1 MTIANNEN
9 REFNELYA
17 QYNSRILDASLRYSD
32 NDKELAAD
40 AVQVS
45 FMRLFMKL
53 SDGERIHDYYN
64 FLYTVAKNYT
74 LNHVRKYSK
83 VNFSDNIVSYSDQV
97 CRDMSSEDVYLAEEE
112 KKENKELVKAI
123 LENVAQKNPTWH
135 YVIVEVFQSGRSQIE
150 VAQELEIS
158 NEAMYATVRR
168 IRAWANLN
176 KLSLTDNSEYMD
188 TDEGK

>member
-9 REFNELYA
+9 REFDELYA
-17 QYNSRILDASLRYSD
+17 RYNSRILDASLRYSD

-53 SDGERIHDYYN
+53 SDGERIQDYYN

-83 VNFSDNIVSYSDQV
+83 VNFSDDIVSYSDQV
-97 CRDMSSEDVYLAEEE
+97 CRDRSSEDVYLAEEE

-123 LENVAQKNPTWH
+123 LENVAQRNPTWH
-135 YVIVEVFQSGRSQIE
+135 YVIVEVFQKGRSQIE

-158 NEAMYATVRR
+158 NEAVYATVRR
-168 IRAWANLN
+168 IRAWANQN
-176 KLSLTDNSEYMD
+176 KLSLTDNSEYMN
-188 TDEGK
+188 TDEDK